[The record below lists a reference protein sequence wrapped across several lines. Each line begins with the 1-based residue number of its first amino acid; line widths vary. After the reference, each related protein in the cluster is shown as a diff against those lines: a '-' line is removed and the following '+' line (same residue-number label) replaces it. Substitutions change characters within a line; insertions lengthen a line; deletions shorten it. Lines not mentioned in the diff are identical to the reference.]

1 MLVYTTEQI
10 EKEIRREIKA
20 NVEMAKRS
28 DERTYNDWYYP
39 LIKECYYILVR
50 LNIMGYTQMDVEFDE
65 LDKSIRNKIN
75 KRCL

>member
-1 MLVYTTEQI
+1 MSVFTSEQI

-28 DERTYNDWYYP
+28 DERMYNDWWYP
-39 LIKECYYILVR
+39 LIKEYYYILVR

-65 LDKSIRNKIN
+65 LDKSIRNKISE
-75 KRCL
+75 RCL